1 MGDSFLN
8 GAIREVSS
16 NLDTLLAQLPI
27 IRDGINAND
36 FNNSLQKYSDLNTH
50 GINLI
55 RHLQQLANDKEM
67 IRLSDAYTSLL
78 WLRERAGQERAALI
92 WVFTSGYIN
101 ADYFRQLITY
111 IESQETLLKSLNIT
125 VPQEYRQMLQQKLS
139 LPVNDDVANFRDAAI
154 NKIVRNEIMNDL
166 LSLIGYGGFIHYF
179 KNYVIRGNTIEL
191 EHLRHLEEKVHV
203 TVEKFKNVDGLN
215 QEDFFH
221 LAAIEDTLS
230 RYFNLI
236 DKITVLLQ
244 QDETVQA
251 IDETVKVDDSPALQA
266 ILYFRKGLAG
276 KDATLWWKI
285 SSERISLIKTVSDRL
300 KMDISKRSA
309 INMQST
315 ANSLCFFISV
325 TLITLMIS
333 LILGVFLGRR
343 LVTELKNISSNMRR
357 MYLERRLDQPLFV
370 SGRDEIS
377 VMARTFNQLMNERQK
392 FEAELR
398 LSAEVFANISEAIMI
413 ANADKQ
419 IKMVNPA
426 FIRVTGYSEEKVLGK
441 DLLCLNENLMD
452 KATVCQ
458 IWNQLLNDS
467 QWQGEMWHKKPGGEK
482 YLVWLNI
489 SVVRNN
495 EGVITQYICMFTDIT
510 QRKQHEENIW
520 YQANF
525 DALTNLPNRKMCLDR
540 LSENLMIAARM
551 NTQTALLFIDMDRF
565 KLINDTLG
573 HKAGDELLLEV
584 ATRLKNSVRE
594 TDIVSRLGGD
604 EFVIILTNILIIKY
618 LSYIS
623 KKILTA
629 LSKPFYLEDNS
640 ETFTSG
646 SIGITL
652 FPQDGRDVET
662 LMKKADTAM
671 YQSKKIGRNKIV
683 FFQEEMNHAAIQ
695 QLTIEQE
702 IRNALTNHEFSLHYQ
717 PIIDLSTEHVIGAE
731 ALIRW
736 HHPTQ
741 GLIYPDKFVGIAED
755 SGLIVP
761 LGDWIIR
768 TAAQQSL
775 EWNNNS
781 NQLLKISI
789 NISSRQFFDNGKHIL
804 KILKTVLRDALLR
817 PGMLQIEITESLLM
831 KDSPEIV
838 DSLHQIRDMGIGI
851 SLDDFGTGF
860 SSLNYLKHFPISA
873 IKIDRLF
880 VQDALIN
887 KKNAKL
893 VQAMVMLSKSLEI
906 DVIGEGIENAEQFV
920 FLKKLRCKF
929 GQGYYFARPM
939 TAKDFKC

>member
-1 MGDSFLN
+1 
-8 GAIREVSS
+8 
-16 NLDTLLAQLPI
+16 
-27 IRDGINAND
+27 
-36 FNNSLQKYSDLNTH
+36 
-50 GINLI
+50 
-55 RHLQQLANDKEM
+55 
-67 IRLSDAYTSLL
+67 
-78 WLRERAGQERAALI
+78 
-92 WVFTSGYIN
+92 
-101 ADYFRQLITY
+101 
-111 IESQETLLKSLNIT
+111 
-125 VPQEYRQMLQQKLS
+125 
-139 LPVNDDVANFRDAAI
+139 
-154 NKIVRNEIMNDL
+154 
-166 LSLIGYGGFIHYF
+166 
-179 KNYVIRGNTIEL
+179 
-191 EHLRHLEEKVHV
+191 
-203 TVEKFKNVDGLN
+203 
-215 QEDFFH
+215 
-221 LAAIEDTLS
+221 
-230 RYFNLI
+230 LI

-251 IDETVKVDDSPALQA
+251 IDEMVKVDDSPALQA

-309 INMQST
+309 INMQSA
-315 ANSLCFFISV
+315 ANSLWFFISV

-441 DLLCLNENLMD
+441 DLLCLNENLMN
-452 KATVCQ
+452 KATACQ

-573 HKAGDELLLEV
+573 HKAGDELLIEV

-604 EFVIILTNILIIKY
+604 EFVIILTNILNIKY

-646 SIGITL
+646 SIGIAL

-741 GLIYPDKFVGIAED
+741 GLMYPDKFIGIAED

-838 DSLHQIRDMGIGI
+838 DSLHQIRDMGIGN

-906 DVIGEGIENAEQFV
+906 DVIGKGIENAEQFV